1 VDTDFLRPLAK
12 DNPVSRKFG
21 LDSKFVLMYSGTIS
35 ISSDQALAKVLDAAR
50 ILAAER
56 DIIFAIAG
64 EGLRKGALRARAAA
78 LGLRNV
84 VFLPFQPYRDLPELL
99 ASADVLLVPLD
110 GEKSELSVPSKLYN
124 FMAAGRPV
132 LGLARPGSEVA
143 AILEE
148 RQSGVA
154 VSPGDA
160 AEIADAVRALK
171 GSSERRRALA
181 ANGRAYVVER
191 FAKDKILRAY
201 DEIIGSM
208 AS

>member
-1 VDTDFLRPLAK
+1 
-12 DNPVSRKFG
+12 
-21 LDSKFVLMYSGTIS
+21 
-35 ISSDQALAKVLDAAR
+35 
-50 ILAAER
+50 
-56 DIIFAIAG
+56 
-64 EGLRKGALRARAAA
+64 
-78 LGLRNV
+78 
-84 VFLPFQPYRDLPELL
+84 
-99 ASADVLLVPLD
+99 
-110 GEKSELSVPSKLYN
+110 
-124 FMAAGRPV
+124 MAAGRPV

-171 GSSERRRALA
+171 GSPERCRALA